1 MLEVGTKAIDFTLK
15 NQFNQDV
22 TLSSFRGKK
31 VVLYFYP
38 KDDTPGCTTQACTFR
53 DNFDE
58 FKNRDIVVIGI
69 SVDDISS
76 HKKFIEK
83 YDLPFELLADS
94 NKEVVTNYG
103 VWVEKSMYGKKY
115 MGTQRSTFI
124 INEEGII
131 TKIFEKAKP
140 DTNATEILD
149 FLSK

>member
-94 NKEVVTNYG
+94 NKEVVNNYG

-124 INEEGII
+124 INEDGII